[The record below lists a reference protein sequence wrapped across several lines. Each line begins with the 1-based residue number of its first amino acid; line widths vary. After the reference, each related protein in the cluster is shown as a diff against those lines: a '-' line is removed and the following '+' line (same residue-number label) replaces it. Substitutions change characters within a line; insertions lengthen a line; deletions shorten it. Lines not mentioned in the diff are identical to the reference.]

1 MPYRELILRVKEAKA
16 ATGITYKEIEERT
29 KAIGSQ
35 VSESSIKRIFA
46 EGSENKTTRND
57 KTLMPIASV
66 LLDPSVIREALTPT
80 KEAPQET
87 LDIIAMKEDR
97 IDVLKRQMKT
107 EEEDYQQKIDELNRQ
122 LERKD
127 EDHREMVAILNRQI
141 EKTEETMKERISYLK
156 ERIARSDKIIRMLS
170 ISIGVL
176 IFAVVISLGIDNLHP
191 HIDWLSE
198 ADSTFVLVLGAVI
211 VLAAVLS
218 SLKFLRKK

>member
-1 MPYRELILRVKEAKA
+1 MPYRELILRVKEARA

-97 IDVLKRQMKT
+97 IEVLKRQMQT
-107 EEEDYQQKIDELNRQ
+107 EAEEYQQKIDELNRQ

-127 EDHREMVAILNRQI
+127 EDHRALVAVLNRQI
-141 EKTEETMKERISYLK
+141 EKIEEYTKERVTYLK
-156 ERIARSDKIIRMLS
+156 ERVAQKEKTIKTLNIFVGILMLAII
-170 ISIGVL
+170 V
-176 IFAVVISLGIDNLHP
+176 ALGIDYLHH

-198 ADSTFVLVLGAVI
+198 EYTRIVLGAVV
-211 VLAAVLS
+211 VLIAVLS
-218 SLKFLRKK
+218 SLKHLRNK